1 MKYTLENTITSL
13 DEILCALKEKYGDN
27 VDLDL
32 SFNVVNGVPE
42 VTAVIGDD
50 GDVIVICEGE
60 SIEI

>member
-32 SFNVVNGVPE
+32 SFNVIDGVPE
-42 VTAVIGDD
+42 VTAVIGDG
-50 GDVIVICEGE
+50 GDIITIREGE